1 MTAHDGPAFGLLHR
15 GPAPLLLPNAWDVAS
30 ALALVAEGF
39 AAVGTTSLGVAAA
52 AGRPDAT
59 RAVRDLT
66 VQLTHRLSALPVPV
80 TADLEDG
87 FDDDPVLVGELVE
100 GLPVAGV
107 NLEDSTGGRLVSA
120 RLLAAKV
127 AAVKQRRPD
136 IFVNARVDTYW
147 LGEDATTRK
156 TVDRAL
162 RYVDSGADGVFVPGR
177 LTEEQ
182 IHAVT
187 SAVPVP
193 VNVLAT
199 PDHTV
204 PGLAE
209 LGVRRISTGSLLFR
223 VALDGAV
230 AAARRLRDGGHAAGA
245 TAYAAVDERTRAHER
260 ARRSTADPGASEAD
274 TP

>member
-1 MTAHDGPAFGLLHR
+1 VTAHDARAFHLLHR
-15 GPAPLLLPNAWDVAS
+15 GPAPLLLPNVWDVAS

-39 AAVGTTSLGVAAA
+39 AAVGTTSLGIAAA

-66 VQLTHRLSALPVPV
+66 VQLAHRLAALPVPV
-80 TADLEDG
+80 TVDLEDG
-87 FDDDPVLVGELVE
+87 FDDDPVVVGDLVE

-107 NLEDSTGGRLVSA
+107 NLEDSTGGRLVSP
-120 RLLAAKV
+120 RLHAAKV
-127 AAVKQRRPD
+127 SAVKERRPD
-136 IFVNARVDTYW
+136 VFLNARVDTFW
-147 LGEDATTRK
+147 LGRDATTGE

-162 RYVDSGADGVFVPGR
+162 RYVDSGADGVFVPGQ

-182 IHAVT
+182 ISAVT

-199 PDHTV
+199 PEHTL

-223 VALDGAV
+223 VALDEAV
-230 AAARRLRDGGHAAGA
+230 AVARRLRGGGPAPGA
-245 TAYAAVDERTRAHER
+245 TAYGAVDERIRAYDR
-260 ARRSTADPGASEAD
+260 SRRSTENPGASEAD
-274 TP
+274 PQ